1 MSSISSIILPIYQK
15 YAPRLSHGG
24 GSLDLSVKDPS
35 LSVKNP
41 KTSEKIIEDFIKF
54 CLKNTKKAHLIISGT
69 DKYLIIKE
77 ENTFLTPDFKEILM
91 GKEGIKVS
99 SRIGFGTKIQLP
111 LL

>member
-15 YAPRLSHGG
+15 YTPKFAKISGKV
-24 GSLDLSVKDPS
+24 DLGVKDPS

-41 KTSEKIIEDFIKF
+41 KKTEVAIISLIIFI
-54 CLKNTKKAHLIISGT
+54 LKETKSPHLIIQST

-77 ENTFLTPDFKEILM
+77 ENTLLEPDFKAKLSEL
-91 GKEGIKVS
+91 EGAKVS
-99 SRIGFGTKIQLP
+99 SRIGFGTSIKFP